1 MKSIRFL
8 MLGDIVGAAGRAIFQ
23 RHIDKIR
30 KEHAID
36 AVIVNGENS
45 AHGVGITPKIA
56 DFFKSCGVNVITSGN
71 HIWHKKEIFP
81 YLAAHHD
88 LLRPA
93 NYPSG
98 APGVGVT
105 TFSINSATAAVIN
118 LQGQVFMRENIES
131 PFRTAETIL
140 TYLRDK
146 TKLIFIDFHAEATS
160 EKIAL
165 GVFLDGKVT
174 AVLGT
179 HTHVQTADERI
190 LPNGTAYVTD
200 VGMAGSINSLLG
212 MESSPII
219 QRFLTQLPVKFTV
232 AMNPP
237 YRLDGV
243 IVEADPMSGKALSIK
258 RIEIID
264 NKDAAGQESVE
275 EVGGW

>member
-1 MKSIRFL
+1 MKNFRLL
-8 MLGDIVGAAGRAIFQ
+8 MIGDIVGAAGRTVFQ
-23 RHIDKIR
+23 RHINALR
-30 KEHAID
+30 AEYALD

-81 YLAAHHD
+81 YLATHHD

-105 TFSINSATAAVIN
+105 TFLVNSLTVAVIN
-118 LQGQVFMRENIES
+118 LQGQVFMKENIDS
-131 PFRTAETIL
+131 PFRVAETLL

-146 TKLIFIDFHAEATS
+146 TKLIFVDFHAEATS
-160 EKIAL
+160 EKMAL
-165 GVFLDGKVT
+165 GEFLDGKVT
-174 AVLGT
+174 AVVGT

-190 LPNGTAYVTD
+190 LPGGTAYITD
-200 VGMAGSINSLLG
+200 VGMAGAINSLLG
-212 MESSPII
+212 MESAPII
-219 QRFLTQLPVKFTV
+219 QRFLTQLPVKFSV

-237 YRLDGV
+237 YRLNGV
-243 IVEADPMSGKALSIK
+243 IVEADPISGKALSIK

-264 NKDAAGQESVE
+264 NEAAPGQEGLE
-275 EVGGW
+275 EAGGW

>member
-1 MKSIRFL
+1 MKSFRLL
-8 MLGDIVGAAGRAIFQ
+8 MIGDIVGAAGRTVFQ
-23 RHIDKIR
+23 RHVDR
-30 KEHAID
+30 LRAEHAID

-105 TFSINSATAAVIN
+105 TFSVNSVTAAVIN
-118 LQGQVFMRENIES
+118 LQGQVFMRENIDS
-131 PFRTAETIL
+131 PFRAAETLL

-146 TKLIFIDFHAEATS
+146 TKLIFVDFHAEATS
-160 EKIAL
+160 EKMAL
-165 GVFLDGKVT
+165 GEYLDGKVT
-174 AVLGT
+174 AVMGT
-179 HTHVQTADERI
+179 HTHVQTSDERI
-190 LPNGTAYVTD
+190 LPGGTAYITD
-200 VGMAGSINSLLG
+200 VGMAGAINSLLG
-212 MESSPII
+212 MESAPII
-219 QRFLTQLPVKFTV
+219 QRFLTQLPIKFSV

-237 YRLDGV
+237 YRLNGV
-243 IVEADPMSGKALSIK
+243 IIEADALSGKALSIK
-258 RIEIID
+258 RFEIVD
-264 NKDAAGQESVE
+264 NEAVAGQEGLE